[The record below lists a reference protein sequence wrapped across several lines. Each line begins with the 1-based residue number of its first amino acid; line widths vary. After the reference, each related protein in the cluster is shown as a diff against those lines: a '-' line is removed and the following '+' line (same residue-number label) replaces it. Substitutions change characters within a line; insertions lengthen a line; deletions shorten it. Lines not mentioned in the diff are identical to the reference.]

1 MASDLTVQTI
11 RGPGSGANANKVI
24 VPAGQTLVLTD
35 KLSYDNFPTNSIV
48 QQVVGRSSALTSANP
63 VDVWAEVNT
72 AYRVSITPKYSNS
85 LILLQYAIPMNP
97 TGAANILMACA
108 PWRST
113 DGGSTQTRAISGA
126 GASSGSRWAIG
137 TAWFRSSNGYDNN
150 DMQHHQ
156 VTSYDFPGTTSQVVY
171 GFQFRS
177 EGTNTTY
184 FNYSN
189 GDNTSWGWT
198 SQVVIVATEI
208 KQ

>member
-24 VPAGQTLVLTD
+24 IASGQTLD
-35 KLSYDNFPTNSIV
+35 ASAASINPPTGSVV
-48 QQVVGRSSALTSANP
+48 QKIVGRSSALTSANP
-63 VDVWAEVNT
+63 VNTWAEVNS
-72 AYRVSITPKYSNS
+72 AYRVTITPKYSNS
-85 LILLQYAIPMNP
+85 LILLEYGIPMNP

-113 DGGSTQTRAISGA
+113 DGGSTQNRVISGA
-126 GASSGSRWAIG
+126 GTPSGSRWAIG
-137 TAWFRSSNGYDNN
+137 TSWFRSSNGYDEN
-150 DMQHHQ
+150 DMQHHIM
-156 VTSYDFPGTTSQVVY
+156 TTYDFPNTTDAVVY

-177 EGTNTTY
+177 EGTNTTA
-184 FNYSN
+184 FNYSF

-198 SQVVIVATEI
+198 SQVVITATEI